1 MRQRLTQEL
10 VTSLPADGRD
20 RLVFDSLQSGFG
32 IRVTP
37 AGAKI
42 FVAHVRVGGR
52 LQRTSLGQFPTIT
65 VAAARDAARI
75 ALRDMRA
82 GRDPKLERVTRERS
96 AVAGATTVAT
106 FAERWLNEVVRP
118 KRKAY
123 TIRDYE
129 RLLGQKIIPSLG
141 HLSVQ
146 HVTKE
151 DVLQL
156 HLAMKDTP
164 RRANYT
170 VSTFRALMTYAED
183 CGLRPPLSNPARRV
197 EMYRERARER
207 FLSEDEI
214 GRAADAIDAAERN
227 GTIGPHAAAGLRL
240 ALFTGARSGE
250 ITAIQWSH
258 IDWDRKLI
266 RLPDSKTNEPRTI
279 HLPEAAVQVLKTT
292 PRVGSFVIAG
302 VKDDDS
308 YKNLS
313 RAWIKTRKLAGL
325 DDVRLHDLRH
335 SYASLAAGRGIS
347 LQMIGKLLGHRVPA
361 TTQRYAHLARDA
373 VSAVSEDI
381 GATMVAA
388 MDRRPRRIA
397 GVANLSAERRRRRCD
412 DQR

>member
-1 MRQRLTQEL
+1 VRQRLTQEL
-10 VTSLPADGRD
+10 VASLPVDGRD

-32 IRVTP
+32 IRVTL
-37 AGAKI
+37 AGAKL
-42 FVAHVRVGGR
+42 FVAHVRVGGQLR
-52 LQRTSLGQFPTIT
+52 RTSLGKFPTIT
-65 VAAARDAARI
+65 VAAARDLARL

-82 GRDPKLERVTRERS
+82 GRDPKLEQLTRRR
-96 AVAGATTVAT
+96 AAAAGATTVAE
-106 FAERWLNEVVRP
+106 FAERWLEEVVRP

-129 RLLGQKIIPSLG
+129 RLLAQKIIPSLG
-141 HLSVQ
+141 HLPVQ

-156 HLAMKDTP
+156 HLAMKGTP

-170 VSTFRALMTYAED
+170 ISTFRALMTYAED
-183 CGLRPPLSNPARRV
+183 CALRPPLSNPARRV

-207 FLSEDEI
+207 FLSEEEI
-214 GRAADAIDAAERN
+214 GRAADAIDAAERD
-227 GTIGPHAAAGLRL
+227 GMIGPHASAGLRL
-240 ALFTGARSGE
+240 ALLTGARSGE

-258 IDWDRKLI
+258 IDWARKLV

-302 VKDDDS
+302 VKDDHS

-381 GATMVAA
+381 GAAMAA
-388 MDRRPRRIA
+388 AFDKRARRSGTVSDLA
-397 GVANLSAERRRRRCD
+397 TARRRRKSVV
-412 DQR
+412 